1 MRISVIGHS
10 DSTGR
15 LLPKGTPTWPDI
27 VRSDVSEARSEPV
40 IVDSWRWAPYRPG
53 AVEWA
58 MKLLVEAEPDL
69 VVLPL
74 ASYWC
79 SYSTVQNHMNHA
91 LGGRAAAVYRGTE
104 RFVSRRIEGRVVPK
118 SVSRK
123 VARAVLRAAPVLT
136 LPEFLD
142 LHIELINRLGRL
154 ENIQVLVLAD
164 HHFNETNR
172 KLMPFIP
179 RAIEEIARTIQ
190 PVVHERRM
198 LWGDMEQALRVGGNR
213 EGIMLPDG
221 IHMND
226 EGHRRIAAM
235 VVPVALEVAATLSVD
250 RPIAVE
256 SVESRS

>member
-1 MRISVIGHS
+1 
-10 DSTGR
+10 
-15 LLPKGTPTWPDI
+15 
-27 VRSDVSEARSEPV
+27 
-40 IVDSWRWAPYRPG
+40 
-53 AVEWA
+53 
-58 MKLLVEAEPDL
+58 
-69 VVLPL
+69 
-74 ASYWC
+74 
-79 SYSTVQNHMNHA
+79 
-91 LGGRAAAVYRGTE
+91 
-104 RFVSRRIEGRVVPK
+104 
-118 SVSRK
+118 
-123 VARAVLRAAPVLT
+123 
-136 LPEFLD
+136 
-142 LHIELINRLGRL
+142 
-154 ENIQVLVLAD
+154 
-164 HHFNETNR
+164 
-172 KLMPFIP
+172 MPFIP